1 MKQKFFS
8 NRSKADLLFESLAL
22 LGLLSS
28 VCLYIFSID
37 SLPEKIPTH
46 FGFSGKPDSWGSK
59 NNLVIPLIVS
69 FFMYLLLTISW
80 FFPDRFNYPVKIN
93 SANKENLR
101 KIGQRLLLLIKA
113 ELIFIFLFLQY
124 QTIQISY
131 GKAEGLGSVFI
142 LIFLGIV
149 LGTIG
154 VFIFKMNKAK

>member
-113 ELIFIFLFLQY
+113 ELIFIFYFSSIKLSKLVMEKRKGSVLFLY
-124 QTIQISY
+124 
-131 GKAEGLGSVFI
+131 
-142 LIFLGIV
+142 
-149 LGTIG
+149 
-154 VFIFKMNKAK
+154 